1 MAGQSGRYE
10 AVLAGQRPEGRL
22 YRNDEL
28 TTLAFAAHRYSSAL
42 AAQQALDAERERL
55 GAQFNAHSLTQR
67 GLGYVLVAEISALC
81 SRWNQPLAHLSA
93 PAALISS
100 TIRRAYWMWLE
111 DDDPG
116 DGSPAVHLR
125 ADGHTAGLAPQ
136 AHQGRAALNERASTM
151 PKDWLQ
157 AAGWKRL
164 AALNRGLSEYAHSYE
179 GSRWDG
185 ARQLFAALHVEPGED
200 ALFKARGS
208 ALDFVTSLAARE
220 VIRVIG
226 AQQSTELATAF
237 VDMLAKSHI
246 TVDLDDTSLNSVLD
260 HIWVHR
266 QTTLGPEAI
275 RWS

>member
-1 MAGQSGRYE
+1 MTRAMAALRCTFEQT
-10 AVLAGQRPEGRL
+10 A
-22 YRNDEL
+22 
-28 TTLAFAAHRYSSAL
+28 TLRVWHL
-42 AAQQALDAERERL
+42 KPTKAAQ
-55 GAQFNAHSLTQR
+55 
-67 GLGYVLVAEISALC
+67 
-81 SRWNQPLAHLSA
+81 LS
-93 PAALISS
+93 
-100 TIRRAYWMWLE
+100 
-111 DDDPG
+111 
-116 DGSPAVHLR
+116 
-125 ADGHTAGLAPQ
+125 
-136 AHQGRAALNERASTM
+136 ERASTM

-246 TVDLDDTSLNSVLD
+246 TVDLDDASLNSVLD
-260 HIWVHR
+260 HIWAHR

-275 RWS
+275 RWN